1 MWSLYVGRPV
11 ALEYKHITL
20 QLPSGTAGEIVDKY
34 WESYVDQPDGV
45 PTIRLLDPIQD
56 MTKYNVL
63 LCAKMESIRDVLYV
77 FQLKFQY
84 GHANRSEAIRTERTG

>member
-20 QLPSGTAGEIVDKY
+20 QLPSGTTDKTVDKY
-34 WESYVDQPDGV
+34 WECYVDQPDGGLSIQL
-45 PTIRLLDPIQD
+45 PDPIQD

-63 LCAKMESIRDVLYV
+63 LCAKMESIREVLCV
-77 FQLKFQY
+77 SFTNSKF
-84 GHANRSEAIRTERTG
+84 S

>member
-20 QLPSGTAGEIVDKY
+20 QLPRGVADETVEKY
-34 WESYVDQPDGV
+34 WESYVDEHDV
-45 PTIRLLDPIQD
+45 ASIRLPDPIQD

-63 LCAKMESIRDVLYV
+63 LCAKMESIREILCV
-77 FQLKFQY
+77 FC
-84 GHANRSEAIRTERTG
+84 E